1 MVKAKRNE
9 ATNGYIESRMLLAW
23 QKEREEPVRNKRKF
37 DDIVYITDLEFKF
50 ISKEDDFSGLGSGSA

>member
-23 QKEREEPVRNKRKF
+23 QKEKEEPVRNKRKF
-37 DDIVYITDLEFKF
+37 DDIAYITERNHATH
-50 ISKEDDFSGLGSGSA
+50 G